1 MIEVRLALA
10 EDAALI
16 AAISRET
23 FYDTF
28 GVHNTKADMDLFLA
42 EQFSEAQLMKEVLL
56 ANHIFYLASDDAGA
70 AGYVFLK
77 QGSDAATGA
86 TLPIELSRLY
96 VRNTFLGKGVG
107 RLLMQTAI
115 AHAQKSGNDVIWL
128 GVWEHNRRA
137 IDFYT
142 AFGYEKFGEHD
153 FILGKDVQR
162 DWLMK
167 RKVQQG

>member
-1 MIEVRLALA
+1 MQVRLATA
-10 EDAALI
+10 GDAALI
-16 AAISRET
+16 ATISRET

-28 GVHNTKADMDLFLA
+28 AEQNTKADMDLFL
-42 EQFSEAQLMKEVLL
+42 ETQFSEALLMKEVL
-56 ANHIFYLASDDAGA
+56 AASHIFYLAFDDTGV

-86 TLPIELSRLY
+86 TKPIELSRLY
-96 VRNTFLGKGVG
+96 VRNAFVGKGVG
-107 RLLMQTAI
+107 RLLMQTAM
-115 AHAQKSGNDVIWL
+115 AHAEKAGNDIIWL
-128 GVWEHNRRA
+128 GVWEYNRRA

-153 FILGKDVQR
+153 FVLGKDVQC

-167 RKVQQG
+167 RTV